1 MSSSS
6 SSSPA
11 PHLLITDK
19 RFWRSAVTR
28 LFGSL
33 YLSLPPFPFLL
44 PLLLYNGLKVG
55 PLSAD
60 QTA

>member
-6 SSSPA
+6 SSSPT

-33 YLSLPPFPFLL
+33 YLSLTPFPFLL
-44 PLLLYNGLKVG
+44 PLLYNGLKVG